1 MFTRYSPPPTVKTSS
16 IGLPPRLVQTLC
28 VEAARKVQRGR
39 HTGRHGILERRFQH
53 NASVDDLHRHLELV
67 VQPDVPLAEFR
78 PGRRDLLFPLRRG
91 LLIEGLIMNL
101 RLLDPVRSEE
111 HTSELKSLMRI
122 SYA

>member
-67 VQPDVPLAEFR
+67 VQPDVQI
-78 PGRRDLLFPLRRG
+78 GR
-91 LLIEGLIMNL
+91 
-101 RLLDPVRSEE
+101 
-111 HTSELKSLMRI
+111 HTSELQSLMRI
-122 SYA
+122 SYAVFCLKNKKTHPPQANPQQVT